1 MTVLD
6 QIDKIV
12 PFLSP
17 IDGFFD
23 ARSCIKHDPRVADRT
38 PAQHQ
43 ARSGIADDSRKNS
56 HFPVSAECR
65 QASWPWSWLWL
76 SQRIANRILG
86 RVVPGSTHACA
97 FDRFVNVVIA

>member
-12 PFLSP
+12 PLSSP
-17 IDGFFD
+17 IDDFFD

-43 ARSGIADDSRKNS
+43 ARYGIVDDSRENGR
-56 HFPVSAECR
+56 FPVSTECR
-65 QASWPWSWLWL
+65 WASWLWL
-76 SQRIANRILG
+76 PQRIPNRILC
-86 RVVPGSTHACA
+86 RVVPGSTDDC
-97 FDRFVNVVIA
+97 ILISS